1 MLNIECHS
9 VVSVITRKTT
19 EDTERSITI
28 VNKNKTQR
36 EWWKIKYCVT
46 YIVRS
51 KNENKTQVE
60 SICNKSDKNAAISV
74 CIHDSAITTLNLVDE
89 KKVKLVRLNTK
100 RLIIHTKR
108 LHKLQSELSWV
119 DAH

>member
-28 VNKNKTQR
+28 VNKNKKAKRMMKNKVQCNVHR
-36 EWWKIKYCVT
+36 Q
-46 YIVRS
+46 S
-51 KNENKTQVE
+51 KNKNKTEVD

-74 CIHDSAITTLNLVDE
+74 CTHDSAITTLYLVDE
-89 KKVKLVRLNTK
+89 KKN
-100 RLIIHTKR
+100 
-108 LHKLQSELSWV
+108 Q
-119 DAH
+119 AC